1 MFCRLGLRAGL
12 LLVLGYTSLFPQL
25 GRAANWLP
33 FGPDGGDARRIKA
46 DPSDHTHLYLGTVNG
61 WIYESH
67 DSGGNW
73 HRLSRV
79 AKRDDLVLDN
89 IMIDQHDPRH
99 LIVGAFAL
107 SHSDGG
113 LFISHDAGKS
123 WTSQAEMQ
131 GQSVRSLAV
140 APNDPKMLIAGT
152 LRGVFRSEDG
162 GSRWRQIS
170 PVDSTELHEVESV
183 AVDPNDSKVIYAG
196 TWHLP
201 WKTTDGGEH
210 WSSIKEGIIEDSDVF
225 SIIIDPE
232 NPKTVYASA
241 CSGIYKS
248 ENGGDLF
255 HKIQGIPSTARRT
268 RVLLQDPNRLAVVF
282 AGTTEGLWRTDDS
295 GKTWTRLTGPEVI
308 VNDVEIDRSDS
319 KKVLIATDRGG
330 VLASEDGGATFQP
343 SNTGFSTRQ
352 ITALKRDA
360 GHPAH
365 VLVGVVNDK
374 EWGGIF
380 ESDNGGVRWQQLS
393 SGLGGRDVFSIGQAP
408 DGTMLTGTSHG
419 IFRLDQSAGT
429 WLRVE
434 ATPTEVSTQ
443 TIGKLPAIAQKRPVV
458 VNRSHYARSVAAQGA
473 KKSSPAGRK
482 VRGRASKKII
492 KGNKGKFRHPATGVA
507 PTVLASTTMSVLP
520 KAGTVSATPA
530 GPHQATTPSKGF
542 NGSVYS
548 IVTSGSKVLA
558 ATSIG
563 LMSSSDDGLSWVLAN
578 AERSES
584 WRFLAAARS
593 SVVAASLYGLSSS
606 SDGGATWSTV
616 PLPEGLTQVTAIAT
630 VPNGEI
636 WVGGREG
643 VYTSSDVGRSW
654 STPKNLFVNAVNS
667 IFYDDSADRMMVTTD
682 GFSSVVFLVQ
692 LPTKT
697 VTFADTGW
705 SLRFARP
712 MGDYLI
718 AATLYDG
725 IVIQPQMVVSPM
737 QSNAA
742 QQAVPQTSL
751 HDVNGA
757 PSSR

>member
-1 MFCRLGLRAGL
+1 MFCRLGLRSGL
-12 LLVLGYTSLFPQL
+12 ILVLGFTSLFSQL
-25 GRAANWLP
+25 GRAASWLP

-67 DSGGNW
+67 DTGANW

-89 IMIDQHDPRH
+89 IIIDQHDPRH

-113 LFISHDAGKS
+113 LFISYDAGKS
-123 WTSQAEMQ
+123 WTSQAEMR

-162 GSRWRQIS
+162 GTRWKQIS
-170 PVDSTELHEVESV
+170 PADSTELHEVESV
-183 AVDPNDSKVIYAG
+183 AIDPKDPKVIYAG

-232 NPKTVYASA
+232 SPQTVYASA

-248 ENGGDLF
+248 DNAGDLF

-268 RVLLQDPNRLAVVF
+268 RVLLQDPSNLAIVF
-282 AGTTEGLWRTDDS
+282 AGTTEGLWRTEDS
-295 GKTWTRLTGPEVI
+295 GKTWSRLTGPEVI
-308 VNDVEIDRSDS
+308 VNDVEIDHGDS

-330 VLASEDGGATFQP
+330 VLASEDGGTTFHS
-343 SNTGFSTRQ
+343 SNNGFSTRQ
-352 ITALKRDA
+352 ITAIKRDA
-360 GHPAH
+360 YHSAH

-374 EWGGIF
+374 EWGGVF

-393 SGLGGRDVFSIGQAP
+393 TGLGGKDVFSLGQAP
-408 DGTMLTGTSHG
+408 DGTMLAGTGHG
-419 IFRLDQSAGT
+419 IFRLDQGAAT
-429 WLRVE
+429 WFKVE
-434 ATPTEVSTQ
+434 ATPTETGAGAV
-443 TIGKLPAIAQKRPVV
+443 GKLSGMTVKGPVV
-458 VNRSHYARSVAAQGA
+458 LSRSQYAKSAATRGVR
-473 KKSSPAGRK
+473 KLSPVGRN
-482 VRGRASKKII
+482 VRGHANKPVFKKNIRKI
-492 KGNKGKFRHPATGVA
+492 SPPAHGLA
-507 PTVLASTTMSVLP
+507 PTLWASSMRSDPP
-520 KAGTVSATPA
+520 KTVVESAALAGT
-530 GPHQATTPSKGF
+530 HQATTPNKGF

-548 IVTSGSKVLA
+548 IVTSGPKILA
-558 ATSIG
+558 TTSIG
-563 LMSSSDDGLSWVLAN
+563 LMSSSDDGLSWVLSGP
-578 AERSES
+578 ERSES
-584 WRFLAAARS
+584 WRFLAAAKS
-593 SVVAASLYGLSSS
+593 SVVAASLYGISSS
-606 SDGGATWSTV
+606 LDGGATWHAV
-616 PLPEGLTQVTAIAT
+616 LLPEGLTQVAAIAT
-630 VPNGEI
+630 EPHGEI

-643 VYTSSDVGRSW
+643 IYASADAGRSW

-692 LPTKT
+692 LPAKT

-725 IVIQPQMVVSPM
+725 IVVQPQMVVSPI
-737 QSNAA
+737 QPNAA
-742 QQAVPQTSL
+742 LQVIPQTPL